1 MFYCVLKDNK
11 VNWHSGI
18 IDFPLCNEDIRIM
31 YKEENNEEFDNGACK
46 IFNIQ
51 DRDLINNIMTKEV
64 IWDGSEWIVNDIEL
78 TPNPTEYNIEEEL
91 FNTQTQLL
99 QSQIQN
105 QELGQQLFDLQT
117 LLISQGVI

>member
-18 IDFPLCNEDIRIM
+18 IDFPLSNEDIRIM
-31 YKEENNEEFDNGACK
+31 YKEENSEEFDNNTCK

-51 DRDLINNIMTKEV
+51 DRDLINNVMTKEV

-91 FNTQTQLL
+91 FITQTQLL